1 MQSELLCDKK
11 IVSEGKKYSSGS
23 VAKSAAIIMV
33 AGLLSKLLG
42 FLREL
47 LIGTKF
53 GATNIT
59 DAYLVSL
66 TVPTVIFATVAGAL
80 ATTFI
85 PVYSKIAAKKGEQKA
100 IYFTQNLFNVVLV
113 ISLVISIGGAIFA
126 RPLVKLVAMGFEG
139 NTLEMAV
146 NFTRITMFICISLG
160 LTNILTGF
168 LQSHQQ
174 FAIPATVNIIF
185 NVIVIGSLILNSVFG
200 IWGLVVA
207 SVLGFT
213 AQIFIQLPS
222 AMKNGFRFG
231 GKPDFFDKDLIRMG
245 TLVIPVVIGTGVSTI
260 NTLVD
265 RMMASF
271 LAEGSISALNFA
283 NRLNFFALGL
293 FISPITTVIY
303 PTLSK
308 FSAEKDVN
316 TFKNTLNRVTG
327 IVIAVI
333 MPVMTGAIILRV
345 PIIRFL
351 FERGAFDQ
359 RATYMTATALL
370 FYSIGMVGIGIR
382 EVLNRGFYSL
392 QDTKTPM
399 INGAI
404 AMIINIILNLILVR
418 FMGIGGLAL
427 STSISAIICTVML
440 FYSLRKKIG
449 PLGGKKIIETLF
461 KSGLACLI
469 IGVVVHFT
477 YNYMST
483 IFGTE
488 GIIYQALDLAVA
500 VLVGALIYIITC
512 VLFKVNEVFWM
523 ANLLRKKISKRI
535 AI

>member
-1 MQSELLCDKK
+1 MQRELLCDKK
-11 IVSEGKKYSSGS
+11 IVSEGKKYSSGN
-23 VAKSAAIIMV
+23 VAKSAAIIML
-33 AGLLSKLLG
+33 AGFLSKLLG

-59 DAYLVSL
+59 DAYLVSM
-66 TVPTVIFATVAGAL
+66 TVPTIIFATIAGAL
-80 ATTFI
+80 STTFI
-85 PVYSKIAAKKGEQKA
+85 PVYSGIVAKKGEQKA

-113 ISLVISIGGAIFA
+113 ISLVISICGAIFA

-139 NTLEMAV
+139 KTLEMAV
-146 NFTRITMFICISLG
+146 NFTRVTMFICISLG

-168 LQSHQQ
+168 LQSHQK

-185 NVIVIGSLILNSVFG
+185 NVIVIGSLILSSVFG

-207 SVLGFT
+207 SVLGYT

-222 AMKNGFRFG
+222 AIKNGFRFE
-231 GKPDFFDKDLIRMG
+231 GKTDFFDKDLIRMG

-308 FSAEKDVN
+308 FSAEKDIN
-316 TFKNTLNRVTG
+316 TFKNTLNRVVG
-327 IVIAVI
+327 IVTAVI

-345 PIIRFL
+345 PIIKFL

-370 FYSIGMVGIGIR
+370 FYSIGMIGIGIR

-399 INGAI
+399 INGTI
-404 AMIINIILNLILVR
+404 AMMINIILNLILVR
-418 FMGIGGLAL
+418 FMGLGGLAL

-461 KSGLACLI
+461 KSGFSSLI
-469 IGVVVHFT
+469 MGVVVYFT
-477 YNYMST
+477 YNYISA
-483 IFGTE
+483 IFWPA
-488 GIIYQALDLAVA
+488 GIIYQALNLAVA
-500 VLVGALIYIITC
+500 ILVGALIYIMTC

-535 AI
+535 AL

>member
-1 MQSELLCDKK
+1 
-11 IVSEGKKYSSGS
+11 
-23 VAKSAAIIMV
+23 
-33 AGLLSKLLG
+33 
-42 FLREL
+42 
-47 LIGTKF
+47 
-53 GATNIT
+53 
-59 DAYLVSL
+59 
-66 TVPTVIFATVAGAL
+66 
-80 ATTFI
+80 
-85 PVYSKIAAKKGEQKA
+85 
-100 IYFTQNLFNVVLV
+100 
-113 ISLVISIGGAIFA
+113 
-126 RPLVKLVAMGFEG
+126 
-139 NTLEMAV
+139 
-146 NFTRITMFICISLG
+146 
-160 LTNILTGF
+160 
-168 LQSHQQ
+168 
-174 FAIPATVNIIF
+174 
-185 NVIVIGSLILNSVFG
+185 
-200 IWGLVVA
+200 
-207 SVLGFT
+207 
-213 AQIFIQLPS
+213 
-222 AMKNGFRFG
+222 
-231 GKPDFFDKDLIRMG
+231 MG

-316 TFKNTLNRVTG
+316 TFKNTLNRVIG

-382 EVLNRGFYSL
+382 EVINRGFYSL

-404 AMIINIILNLILVR
+404 AMIINIILNQILVR
-418 FMGIGGLAL
+418 FMGIEGLAL

-440 FYSLRKKIG
+440 FYSLRKEIG

-469 IGVVVHFT
+469 MGVVVHFT
-477 YNYMST
+477 YKYMST
-483 IFGTE
+483 IFWPE
-488 GIIYQALDLAVA
+488 GIIYQALDLTVV
-500 VLVGALIYIITC
+500 VLVGALIYI
-512 VLFKVNEVFWM
+512 LNP
-523 ANLLRKKISKRI
+523 
-535 AI
+535 